1 MIERSRPS
9 RRIEALPIGEFLVQ
23 RNKVDALLIQHVDR
37 GLGRFRGLN
46 IKEGTKDD
54 FQRIAWSC
62 LIVDD
67 QDGGLLRR
75 SLRLEGHCHML
86 FMYPDVRI
94 LSSKTYSF
102 SAIYA

>member
-1 MIERSRPS
+1 MILFDFLQQ
-9 RRIEALPIGEFLVQ
+9 IEALPIREFLVQ
-23 RNKVDALLIQHVDR
+23 RNKVDALLIQHIDR
-37 GLGRFRGLN
+37 GLGRFGGLN
-46 IKEGTKDD
+46 VEEGTKDD

-67 QDGGLLRR
+67 QDSGLLRGPV
-75 SLRLEGHCHML
+75 RLEGLCHML
-86 FMYPDVRI
+86 FMYPDVPI